1 MNVRSKV
8 FYLSLLQ
15 AVSAI
20 AASTILS
27 STPALA
33 QLIPDSTLGTENS
46 TVNQINPTT
55 QRIDG
60 GAIRSSNL
68 FHSFQQFNVGVGKG
82 VYFSNPVGIEN
93 ILTRVTGGN
102 PSNIF
107 GKLGVLGDSNLFL
120 INPNGIMFGANASLD
135 IKGSFLATTAP
146 GIKLGENG
154 FFSAVN
160 PNQSQLLS
168 VNPQVVFANNLFNPQ
183 SEIVNRGNLEVG
195 KDLTLQGTNLD
206 LQGQLLAKGNLT
218 LQAVDTVKMTDSTNN
233 PFIAASWGDLLV
245 QGNKGVEISALSH
258 PESGLFAGGNLV
270 LRSDEIVVGDAH
282 FWSGGSFQ
290 VQKLDGS
297 LGGLYSPNDP
307 IIFANGDVDFSSY
320 QGASLHILAGGR
332 VRINSVNITGADAS
346 GNAINP
352 NFDPLLLANVTLS
365 DGTPLVID
373 GTQQPTL
380 DVRAGID
387 WNKLGGSPGTFGIGN
402 FPSFFSSNNPTNADI
417 RIDEVVVSAPRGLV
431 FLSNQFKS
439 NESLNNGDISIG
451 WIDGTSKVGNGST
464 VIIDSK
470 TNLIVP
476 INGFRP
482 ADYYIDTSSET
493 GSGGNIKLIVN
504 NDISL
509 TGSSIRSNS
518 SLGEGSSI
526 DIKTRSLI
534 LQNGEISVFNKDSS
548 GGITNIQAT
557 EKISLDNGSLL
568 FRQTVGKG
576 SSGDVIINTPKLS
589 LHGKSFLNGNT
600 NSSGSAGNVT
610 INTNN
615 LTIKGGSQISSSTF
629 DIGKGGRVLI
639 QPLGV
644 SKLNIELDGKGSGI
658 FSQADPGTQTKPRAE
673 GDAGSLLIKTGK
685 LSLNNQAIISTAAG
699 GNSKVNVDPNAGNIT
714 INASDIILNGESVI
728 SSEAFGSNKAGDL
741 TINTNTVTVEG
752 GSKILS
758 NSYNSGNTGK
768 LYIEANDYVEVIG
781 RTLNNNSPSTIQSSV
796 GGSGN
801 GQGVTFKTNRLT
813 IKDGAFVFSGVFK
826 NGTGNGGQITINSDN
841 VVEVIGSGKNDNQ
854 RSALSSQTQ
863 GYGNAGNIIINTP
876 KLSIKNG
883 GIIQSA
889 ALNGSTGNA
898 GDLTVNA
905 NYIELFGQTNNGG
918 RSLLNANTS
927 GVGNAGNL
935 TINTGSLSLQNSS
948 QVASST
954 FNQGKGGNLSIKA
967 SESIQID
974 GFESGIYAQSLPVSR
989 GNTDNIVQG
998 NAGDIFIQ
1006 SPNIFLD
1013 NQSIISVATST
1024 EGNAGNLNIKADTIS
1039 LDGKSAFSAVTL
1051 DSGNGGSIDIQ
1062 ASSLSLTNSSQIS
1075 SRGASNGK
1083 AGNISLNI
1091 AQDIQATDSDIRT
1104 SSEKS
1109 SGGAISVNASNIRL
1123 RGDSDISTNVNSGA
1137 DNGGNITVNA
1147 DSIIAFDDSDIL
1159 AFARD
1164 GKGGD
1169 ITFNT
1174 PIFFGDSFRPAPEGT
1189 EPLTLDNNEFVDI
1202 NASGAVSGNI
1212 ALPNLDFVRNS
1223 ITDLPENVVDTDSI
1237 IANSCIVANS
1247 QETGSF
1253 VITGS
1258 GGLPLRPG
1266 DATVSEYP
1274 TGEVR
1279 AIPESNSSNQQVV
1292 EPQGVYRLPDGKL
1305 VLSRRCE

>member
-1 MNVRSKV
+1 
-8 FYLSLLQ
+8 
-15 AVSAI
+15 
-20 AASTILS
+20 
-27 STPALA
+27 
-33 QLIPDSTLGTENS
+33 
-46 TVNQINPTT
+46 
-55 QRIDG
+55 
-60 GAIRSSNL
+60 
-68 FHSFQQFNVGVGKG
+68 
-82 VYFSNPVGIEN
+82 
-93 ILTRVTGGN
+93 
-102 PSNIF
+102 
-107 GKLGVLGDSNLFL
+107 
-120 INPNGIMFGANASLD
+120 
-135 IKGSFLATTAP
+135 
-146 GIKLGENG
+146 
-154 FFSAVN
+154 
-160 PNQSQLLS
+160 
-168 VNPQVVFANNLFNPQ
+168 
-183 SEIVNRGNLEVG
+183 
-195 KDLTLQGTNLD
+195 
-206 LQGQLLAKGNLT
+206 
-218 LQAVDTVKMTDSTNN
+218 VKMTDSTNN

-245 QGNKGVEISALSH
+245 QGNQGVEISALSH
-258 PESGLFAGGNLV
+258 PESGLFAGKDLV
-270 LRSDEIVVGDAH
+270 LRSDENVLGDAH
-282 FWSGGSFQ
+282 FWSGGRFQ
-290 VQKLDGS
+290 VEKLDGS
-297 LGGLYSPNDP
+297 LGGLNSPNDP
-307 IIFANGDVDFSSY
+307 IIFANGDVDFGSY

-332 VRINSVNITGADAS
+332 VRINYVNITGADGS

-352 NFDPLLLANVTLS
+352 NAAPLLANVTLS

-373 GTQQPTL
+373 GTRQPTL
-380 DVRAGID
+380 DIRAGID

-431 FLSNQFKS
+431 FLSNQFQS
-439 NESLNNGDISIG
+439 NESLNNGNISIG
-451 WIDGTSKVGNGST
+451 WIDGTSQVGNGST

-470 TNLIVP
+470 SNLIVP
-476 INGFRP
+476 VKGFSP

-509 TGSSIRSNS
+509 IGSSIRSNS

-526 DIKTRSLI
+526 DIKARSLT

-589 LHGKSFLNGNT
+589 LDDKSFLNGNT
-600 NSSGSAGNVT
+600 SSSGSAGNVT

-658 FSQADPGTQTKPRAE
+658 FSQADPGTETRPRAE
-673 GDAGSLLIKTGK
+673 GDAGSLLIKTEK

-699 GNSKVNVDPNAGNIT
+699 GNSKVNVDPNAGNIS
-714 INASDIILNGESVI
+714 INASDIILNDESVI
-728 SSEAFGSNKAGDL
+728 SSETFGNKKAGDL
-741 TINTNTVTVEG
+741 TINTNTITVEG

-768 LYIEANDYVEVIG
+768 LYIEANNYVEVIG
-781 RTLNNNSPSTIQSSV
+781 RSSNNNNPSTIQSSV

-813 IKDGAFVFSGVFK
+813 IKDGAFVFSGVFR
-826 NGTGNGGQITINSDN
+826 NGTGNGGQITINSDD

-863 GYGNAGNIIINTP
+863 GYGNAGNMIINTP

-883 GIIQSA
+883 GIVQSA
-889 ALNGSTGNA
+889 ALTGSTGNA

-905 NYIELFGQTNNGG
+905 SYIELLGQTPNGG

-935 TINTGSLSLQNSS
+935 TINTTILSLQNSS

-989 GNTDNIVQG
+989 GSTDNILQG

-1024 EGNAGNLNIKADTIS
+1024 EGNAGNLNIRAETLS
-1039 LDGKSAFSAVTL
+1039 LDRKSGFSAVTL

-1083 AGNISLNI
+1083 AGNINLNI

-1104 SSEKS
+1104 SSDRS
-1109 SGGAISVNASNIRL
+1109 SGGAINITASNIRL
-1123 RGDSDISTNVNSGA
+1123 FGDSDIRTNVNSGA
-1137 DNGGNITVNA
+1137 DNGGNITLNA
-1147 DSIIAFDDSDIL
+1147 DSIIAFDDSDVV

-1174 PIFFGDSFRPAPEGT
+1174 PVFFGDGFRPAPKGT
-1189 EPLTLDNNEFVDI
+1189 QPDTLDNNGVVDI
-1202 NASGAVSGNI
+1202 NASGATSGI
-1212 ALPNLDFVRNS
+1212 ISLPNLDFVRNS
-1223 ITDLPENVVDTDSI
+1223 ITDLPENVVDTDTI
-1237 IANSCIVANS
+1237 IANSCVVANP

-1253 VITGS
+1253 LITGS

-1266 DATVSEYP
+1266 DATVSDYP
-1274 TGEVR
+1274 TGKVR
-1279 AIPESNSSNQQVV
+1279 AIPESNSSNQQVI
-1292 EPQGVYRLPDGKL
+1292 EPQGVYRLADGTL